1 LSSRSITDAD
11 RDGGRKLARLRCRWA
26 PLAVLLRDTGGLR
39 PLSHH
44 CQKLANLTAMTL
56 DHRGKFRALRHQHAD
71 TIDDYVVNLEG
82 TVVVDEPPINFD
94 RRLAFRADDIR
105 RDDGSTSSVRLPRTL
120 NVSPLKLESR
130 VP

>member
-1 LSSRSITDAD
+1 
-11 RDGGRKLARLRCRWA
+11 
-26 PLAVLLRDTGGLR
+26 
-39 PLSHH
+39 
-44 CQKLANLTAMTL
+44 MTL

-105 RDDGSTSSVRLPRTL
+105 RDDGSTVVGSATANLERLARAL
-120 NVSPLKLESR
+120 RVQQLSPAGRELENFINATR
-130 VP
+130 PV

>member
-1 LSSRSITDAD
+1 MCSTAVSSPTGAGKSCRRTTPEAG
-11 RDGGRKLARLRCRWA
+11 RFGGSLRGARRF
-26 PLAVLLRDTGGLR
+26 R
-39 PLSHH
+39 PFAHH
-44 CQKLANLTAMTL
+44 RQKLADLTAVTL